1 MKSIIFSTKSPKF
14 FPRRRFLKKKMNFN
28 WQKTENM
35 EIQKIECIITKG
47 ILSMS
52 NILIYYIEY
61 NRKYN
66 SNWNNII
73 NNNILTK
80 VR

>member
-14 FPRRRFLKKKMNFN
+14 FPRRRFSKKKNFN

-47 ILSMS
+47 ILSMG

-61 NRKYN
+61 NKKYN

-80 VR
+80 IR